1 MCWEKDVTLI
11 LRTMELSAPSYLRLN
26 NMLNKDHTA
35 ASPITDKIVK
45 YQLKLYDH
53 THTNKEKQTDRHR
66 ERILVWKC
74 KAGIETFLY
83 PSSRWWHQTAMFPSD
98 DCRESPWNWHG
109 SSKVLLWCWPVTLL
123 AYATLALVN
132 GEQIF
137 EEVSCEAVAQTEL
150 QVLQII
156 WLPESPSSFVGQRR
170 WWDPSPSVV
179 VKVKE
184 TMHERAGW
192 IQQLLESV
200 LSSLFSCAFQFCD
213 VTHWPAD
220 VT

>member
-11 LRTMELSAPSYLRLN
+11 LRTMELSVPSYLRLN
-26 NMLNKDHTA
+26 NMLNNRSYCSIPHNRQNSHMPTEIIW
-35 ASPITDKIVK
+35 P
-45 YQLKLYDH
+45 H
-53 THTNKEKQTDRHR
+53 THTNR
-66 ERILVWKC
+66 ERGGGERARILVWKC
-74 KAGIETFLY
+74 KAGIEIFLY
-83 PSSRWWHQTAMFPSD
+83 FSSRHQTAMFPSD

-170 WWDPSPSVV
+170 WWYLSPSVV

-184 TMHERAGW
+184 TMHERAGG

-200 LSSLFSCAFQFCD
+200 HSSLFSCAFQFCD
-213 VTHWPAD
+213 VTHWPAGI
-220 VT
+220 T